1 MSEPTKVNEVS
12 KPDKIDDTELYNRYN
27 TDDVFNRVVIVGLLN
42 LMNNKI
48 CYDQIFENTVIENV
62 HVPCMYDFGS
72 SDERFAQDN
81 YTFFGASCFGE
92 KKIDGKFD
100 MLPRCAIRYTGS
112 QIDSG
117 NITNKGVRGYYMKN
131 ENGKLSSYTALL
143 YSIPLTFN
151 FECEMWVDN
160 LDTAFK
166 IEQSIRETFYKNRTY
181 NVLFRGMKV
190 GCCVG
195 FPEQQTLAKTVNYAF
210 DTERQIK
217 LNFNLAVETYQPV
230 FTEPMPSGTVINYI
244 GVDLTY
250 NALTKDTDKR
260 LYIKLDEIEKGTIIP
275 TGLPLMITWK
285 CKSNVS
291 EILTLSLSYI
301 DETTGKE
308 HQIATPLYNEGYYIW
323 NVPQRIS
330 GYAQPDITYIPDE
343 TQHIEEKPIVRIV
356 PDDNGNI
363 TEKSFN
369 VVNPGRIV
377 SRGGSIKAVL
387 EYVNNSNGNVEISAD
402 TYSFNI
408 KDKGLDPDKPVSIA
422 EGKPPMKF
430 KNSFKK
436 LPITLKLTYPLDRSF
451 YDKLEGLY
459 IL

>member
-12 KPDKIDDTELYNRYN
+12 KSDKIDDTELYNRYN

-100 MLPRCAIRYTGS
+100 MLPRCVIRYTGS

-250 NALTKDTDKR
+250 NAMAKDTDKR

-402 TYSFNI
+402 TYFFNI
-408 KDKGLDPDKPVSIA
+408 KDKGLDPDNPVSIA

-451 YDKLEGLY
+451 YDKIEGLY

>member
-217 LNFNLAVETYQPV
+217 LNFNLVVETYQPV

-250 NALTKDTDKR
+250 NAMAKDTDKR

-343 TQHIEEKPIVRIV
+343 AQHIEEKPIVRIV

-408 KDKGLDPDKPVSIA
+408 KDKGVDPDNPVSIA

-451 YDKLEGLY
+451 YDKIEGLY

>member
-430 KNSFKK
+430 KKSFNK

-451 YDKLEGLY
+451 YDKIEGLY

>member
-1 MSEPTKVNEVS
+1 MSEPIKVNEVS

-250 NALTKDTDKR
+250 NTLAKDTDKR

-408 KDKGLDPDKPVSIA
+408 KDKGLDPDNPVSIA

-451 YDKLEGLY
+451 YDKIEGLY

>member
-1 MSEPTKVNEVS
+1 MSEPIKVNEVS

-343 TQHIEEKPIVRIV
+343 AQHIEEKPIVRIV

-408 KDKGLDPDKPVSIA
+408 KDKGLDPDNPVSIA

-451 YDKLEGLY
+451 YDKIEGLY

>member
-1 MSEPTKVNEVS
+1 MNEPTKVNEVS

-250 NALTKDTDKR
+250 NAMAKNTDKR

-343 TQHIEEKPIVRIV
+343 TQHIEENPIVRIV

-408 KDKGLDPDKPVSIA
+408 KDKGLDPDNPVSIA

-451 YDKLEGLY
+451 YDKIEGLY

>member
-1 MSEPTKVNEVS
+1 MSEPIKVNEVN

-250 NALTKDTDKR
+250 NTLAKDTDKR

-408 KDKGLDPDKPVSIA
+408 KDKGLDPDNPVSIA

-451 YDKLEGLY
+451 YDKIEGLY

>member
-250 NALTKDTDKR
+250 NAMAKNTDKR

-343 TQHIEEKPIVRIV
+343 TQHIEENPIVRIV

-408 KDKGLDPDKPVSIA
+408 KDKGLDPDNPVSIA

-451 YDKLEGLY
+451 YDKIEGLY

>member
-1 MSEPTKVNEVS
+1 MNEPTKVNEVS

-250 NALTKDTDKR
+250 NTLAKDTDKR

-377 SRGGSIKAVL
+377 SRGGSIKVVL

-408 KDKGLDPDKPVSIA
+408 KDRGLDPDNPVNIA
-422 EGKPPMKF
+422 EDKPLMKF

-451 YDKLEGLY
+451 YDKIEGLY

>member
-1 MSEPTKVNEVS
+1 MSEPIKANDAN
-12 KPDKIDDTELYNRYN
+12 KLNKIDDTELYNRYN

-42 LMNNKI
+42 LMNNRI
-48 CYDQIFENTVIENV
+48 RYDQIYENTVIENV
-62 HVPCMYDFGS
+62 NVPCMYDFGS

-100 MLPRCAIRYTGS
+100 MLPRCALRYTGS

-151 FECEMWVDN
+151 FECEMWIDN

-166 IEQSIRETFYKNRTY
+166 IEQSIREVFYKNRTY

-195 FPEQQTLAKTVNYAF
+195 FPEQHTLTKTLNYSF
-210 DTERQIK
+210 DSERQIK

-230 FTEPMPSGTVINYI
+230 FTEPMPSGTVIHYI
-244 GVDLTY
+244 GTDITY
-250 NALTKDTDKR
+250 NALSRNADKK
-260 LYIKLDEIEKGTIIP
+260 LYIKLDEIERGTIIP
-275 TGLPLMITWK
+275 TGLPIMITWK
-285 CKSNVS
+285 FKSNVS
-291 EILTLSLSYI
+291 EMLTLSLSYI
-301 DETTGKE
+301 DGTDGKE

-330 GYAQPDITYIPDE
+330 GYVQPDITYIPDE
-343 TQHIEEKPIVRIV
+343 TQHIEEKPIIRIV
-356 PDDNGNI
+356 PDDDGNI
-363 TEKSFN
+363 TESSFT
-369 VVNPGRIV
+369 VINPGRIV
-377 SRGGSIKAVL
+377 SDTGTMQAVL
-387 EYVNNSNGNVEISAD
+387 EYVNNSNGNVEISSGV
-402 TYSFNI
+402 YSFNI
-408 KDKGLDPDKPVSIA
+408 KDKGIDRDNPVNIA
-422 EGKPPMKF
+422 EGRNPMKF

-451 YDKLEGLY
+451 YDKIEGLY

>member
-1 MSEPTKVNEVS
+1 MTEPIKANEVN
-12 KPDKIDDTELYNRYN
+12 KLNKIDDTELYNRYN
-27 TDDVFNRVVIVGLLN
+27 TDDVFNRVVIIGLLN

-48 CYDQIFENTVIENV
+48 RYDQIFENTVIENV

-100 MLPRCAIRYTGS
+100 MLPRCALRYTGS

-117 NITNKGVRGYYMKN
+117 NITNKGVRGFYMKN
-131 ENGKLSSYTALL
+131 ENGKLSSYSALL

-151 FECEMWVDN
+151 FECEMWIDN

-195 FPEQQTLAKTVNYAF
+195 FPEQQSLTKTVSYAF
-210 DTERQIK
+210 DSERQIK

-230 FTEPMPSGTVINYI
+230 FTEPIPAGNVINYI
-244 GVDLTY
+244 GVDITY
-250 NALTKDTDKR
+250 GSLSKDANKKID
-260 LYIKLDEIEKGTIIP
+260 IKLDEIKRGTIIP
-275 TGLPLMITWK
+275 SGLPIMITWQAT
-285 CKSNVS
+285 SNVS
-291 EILTLSLSYI
+291 ELLTLSLSYI
-301 DETTGKE
+301 DGTTGKE
-308 HQIATPLYNEGYYIW
+308 HQIATPLYNEGYYMW

-330 GYAQPDITYIPDE
+330 GYVQPDITYLPDE
-343 TQHIEEKPIVRIV
+343 TQRIEEKPVIRIV
-356 PDDNGNI
+356 PEDDGRI
-363 TEKSFN
+363 TAKSFS
-369 VVNPGRIV
+369 VINPGRII
-377 SRGGSIKAVL
+377 SYDNQMKAVL
-387 EYVNNSNGNVEISAD
+387 EYVNQSNGNVEISVD
-402 TYSFNI
+402 NYMFNI
-408 KDKGLDPDKPVSIA
+408 KDKGIDPENPVTVKD
-422 EGKPPMKF
+422 EKHCMKF
-430 KNSFKK
+430 CNNFQK
-436 LPITLKLTYPLDRSF
+436 LPITLKLTYPLDRTF
-451 YDKLEGLY
+451 YDKIEGLY

>member
-217 LNFNLAVETYQPV
+217 LNFNLVVETYQPV

-250 NALTKDTDKR
+250 NAMAKDTDKR

-343 TQHIEEKPIVRIV
+343 AQHLEERHIVRIV

-408 KDKGLDPDKPVSIA
+408 KDKGVDPDNPVSIA

-451 YDKLEGLY
+451 YDKIEGLY

>member
-451 YDKLEGLY
+451 YDKIEGLY

>member
-160 LDTAFK
+160 LGTAFK

-250 NALTKDTDKR
+250 NAMAKDTDKR

-343 TQHIEEKPIVRIV
+343 TQHIEENPIMRIV

-408 KDKGLDPDKPVSIA
+408 KDKGLDPDNPVSIA
-422 EGKPPMKF
+422 EGKPLMKF

-451 YDKLEGLY
+451 YDKIEGLY

>member
-1 MSEPTKVNEVS
+1 MSEPIKVNEVS
-12 KPDKIDDTELYNRYN
+12 KLDKIDDTELYNRYN

-250 NALTKDTDKR
+250 NALAKDTDKR

-377 SRGGSIKAVL
+377 SRGGSIKVVL
-387 EYVNNSNGNVEISAD
+387 EYVNNSNGNIEISAD

-408 KDKGLDPDKPVSIA
+408 KDRGLDPDNPVNIA
-422 EGKPPMKF
+422 EGKPLMKF

-451 YDKLEGLY
+451 YDKIEGLY

>member
-1 MSEPTKVNEVS
+1 MSEPIKVNEVN

-151 FECEMWVDN
+151 FECEMWVDS

-250 NALTKDTDKR
+250 NTLAKDTDKR

-408 KDKGLDPDKPVSIA
+408 KDKGLDPDNPVSIA

-451 YDKLEGLY
+451 YDKIEGLY

>member
-1 MSEPTKVNEVS
+1 MSEAIKANEVN
-12 KPDKIDDTELYNRYN
+12 KLNKVDETELYNRYN

-48 CYDQIFENTVIENV
+48 RYDQIFENTVIENV

-100 MLPRCAIRYTGS
+100 MLPRCAVRYTGS

-151 FECEMWVDN
+151 FECEMWIDN

-195 FPEQQTLAKTVNYAF
+195 FPEQQSLTKTISYAF
-210 DTERQIK
+210 DSERQIK

-244 GVDLTY
+244 GVDITY
-250 NALTKDTDKR
+250 NALARDADKK
-260 LYIKLDEIEKGTIIP
+260 LYIKLDDIAKGTIIP
-275 TGLPLMITWK
+275 TGLPIMITWK
-285 CKSNVS
+285 YKSNVS
-291 EILTLSLSYI
+291 EMLTLSLSYI

-330 GYAQPDITYIPDE
+330 GYTQPDITYIPDN
-343 TQHIEEKPIVRIV
+343 TQHIEEKPIIRIV
-356 PDDNGNI
+356 PDKDGNI
-363 TEKSFN
+363 TKDSFS
-369 VVNPGRIV
+369 VINPGRIV
-377 SRGGSIKAVL
+377 SRSTAINAVL
-387 EYVNNSNGNVEISAD
+387 EYVNNSNGNVEISTD

-408 KDKGLDPDKPVSIA
+408 KDKGIDPDNPVNIA
-422 EGKPPMKF
+422 KGKKPMKF
-430 KNSFKK
+430 KNSYTK

-451 YDKLEGLY
+451 YDKIEGLY

>member
-1 MSEPTKVNEVS
+1 MSEPIKVNEVS

-250 NALTKDTDKR
+250 NALSKDTDKR

-408 KDKGLDPDKPVSIA
+408 KDKGVDPDNPVSIA
-422 EGKPPMKF
+422 EGKPLMKF

-451 YDKLEGLY
+451 YDKIEGLY

>member
-1 MSEPTKVNEVS
+1 MSEPIKANEVN
-12 KPDKIDDTELYNRYN
+12 KLDKIDDTELYNRYN

-48 CYDQIFENTVIENV
+48 RYDQIFENTVIENV

-151 FECEMWVDN
+151 FECEMWIDN

-195 FPEQQTLAKTVNYAF
+195 FPEQQALTKTVSYAF
-210 DTERQIK
+210 DSERQLK
-217 LNFNLAVETYQPV
+217 LNFNLVVETYQPV

-250 NALTKDTDKR
+250 NALAKDADKK

-275 TGLPLMITWK
+275 TGLPIMITWK
-285 CKSNVS
+285 YKSNVS
-291 EILTLSLSYI
+291 EMLTLSLSYI

-330 GYAQPDITYIPDE
+330 GYVQPDITYIPDE

-377 SRGGSIKAVL
+377 SGGSSIKAVL

-408 KDKGLDPDKPVSIA
+408 KDKGLDPDNPVTIA
-422 EGKPPMKF
+422 EGKKPMKF

-451 YDKLEGLY
+451 YDKIEGLY

>member
-1 MSEPTKVNEVS
+1 MSELENNKFLNKV
-12 KPDKIDDTELYNRYN
+12 DDTELYNRYN

-48 CYDQIFENTVIENV
+48 CYEQIFENTVIENV
-62 HVPCMYDFGS
+62 YVPCMYDFGS

-81 YTFFGASCFGE
+81 YTFFGSACFGE

-117 NITNKGVRGYYMKN
+117 NITNKGVRGFYMKN

-151 FECEMWVDN
+151 FECEMWIDN

-166 IEQSIRETFYKNRTY
+166 IEQSIREIFYKNRTY

-195 FPEQQTLAKTVNYAF
+195 FPEQQTLTKTLNYAF
-210 DTERQIK
+210 DSERQIK
-217 LNFNLAVETYQPV
+217 LNFNLVVETYQPV
-230 FTEPMPSGTVINYI
+230 FTEPLPAGNVINHI
-244 GVDLTY
+244 GVDITY
-250 NALTKDTDKR
+250 NSLSRDANKNI
-260 LYIKLDEIEKGTIIP
+260 YIKLDEIKKGTIIP
-275 TGLPLMITWK
+275 SGFPLMVTWK

-291 EILTLSLSYI
+291 ELLTLSLSYI

-308 HQIATPLYNEGYYIW
+308 RQIATPLYNEGFYVW
-323 NVPQRIS
+323 DVPQRIS
-330 GYAQPDITYIPDE
+330 GYTQPDITFLPDDS
-343 TQHIEEKPIVRIV
+343 QRIEDKPIIRIV
-356 PDDNGNI
+356 PEDDGTI
-363 TEKSFN
+363 TENSFF
-369 VVNPGRIV
+369 VINPGRVI
-377 SRGGSIKAVL
+377 SRSDKLEAVL
-387 EYVNNSNGNVEISAD
+387 EYVVSSNGNVEISTA
-402 TYSFNI
+402 YAFNLRDYGI
-408 KDKGLDPDKPVSIA
+408 DPDNPVTIS
-422 EGKPPMKF
+422 EEKLPMKF
-430 KNSFKK
+430 KNGFKK
-436 LPITLKLTYPLDRSF
+436 LPISLKLTYPLDRSF
-451 YDKLEGLY
+451 YDKIEGLY

>member
-1 MSEPTKVNEVS
+1 MDAIKSNEVG
-12 KPDKIDDTELYNRYN
+12 KLNKIDETELYNRYN

-48 CYDQIFENTVIENV
+48 CYDQIYENTVIENV

-100 MLPRCAIRYTGS
+100 MLPRCAVRYTGS

-117 NITNKGVRGYYMKN
+117 NITNKGVRGFYMKN

-151 FECEMWVDN
+151 FECEMWIDN
-160 LDTAFK
+160 IDTAFK
-166 IEQSIRETFYKNRTY
+166 IEQSIREIFYKNRTY
-181 NVLFRGMKV
+181 NVLYRGMKV

-195 FPEQQTLAKTVNYAF
+195 FPEQHTLTKTVSYAF
-210 DTERQIK
+210 DSERQIK

-230 FTEPMPSGTVINYI
+230 FTEPLPAATKINYI
-244 GVDLTY
+244 GVDITY
-250 NALTKDTDKR
+250 GSLSKDADKK
-260 LYIKLDEIEKGTIIP
+260 LYIKLDNIEKGTIIP
-275 TGLPLMITWK
+275 TGLPLMVTWQYS
-285 CKSNVS
+285 SNVS
-291 EILTLSLSYI
+291 EMLTLSLSYI

-330 GYAQPDITYIPDE
+330 GYVQPDITFLPDE
-343 TQHIEEKPIVRIV
+343 TQLVEEPPVIRIV
-356 PDDNGNI
+356 PDKDGFI
-363 TEKSFN
+363 TKSSFS
-369 VVNPGRIV
+369 VVNPGRIISDTSV
-377 SRGGSIKAVL
+377 IKAVI
-387 EYVNNSNGNVEISAD
+387 EYVNSGNGNVELSAD
-402 TYSFNI
+402 NYEFNI
-408 KDKGLDPDKPVSIA
+408 KDKGIDPNNPVNIKD
-422 EGKPPMKF
+422 ERHCLKF
-430 KNSFKK
+430 KNEFKK
-436 LPITLKLTYPLDRSF
+436 LPISLKLTYPLDRKF
-451 YDKLEGLY
+451 YDKIEGLY